1 MPTDK
6 QRLSVE
12 CYLRGSVAGHLVN
25 DIIDLGARYGATD
38 ILDEITFET
47 WPNTVRIGDNCQNKA
62 LETYE
67 QFQAWADDTN
77 VSLRPGFKY
86 RERETLVSGDS
97 ETVLV
102 LPVRCLALYVDGSLA
117 GVAPHS
123 NGDTVYTVEDA
134 LATLPS
140 LTGTIPADEPGNAL
154 TIQSEPA
161 GKSTTGSE

>member
-25 DIIDLGARYGATD
+25 DIIDLGTRYSATD
-38 ILDEITFET
+38 ILDDISIET

-62 LETYE
+62 LEKYE
-67 QFQAWADDTN
+67 QFQAWADDAD

-86 RERETLVSGDS
+86 RERKTLVSSDP
-97 ETVLV
+97 EMVLV

-123 NGDTVYTVEDA
+123 NGNTVYTVEDA

-140 LTGTIPADEPGNAL
+140 LRGAIPSDQPGDAL
-154 TIQSEPA
+154 AIQSEPT
-161 GKSTTGSE
+161 GKSATESE